1 MRITTLLTLLW
12 IVTFPIKAQTVY
24 DNTSFDAKVATV
36 ILQKDLA
43 IYDPLPLLNLNGGD
57 RLKLS
62 FDILE
67 PVNEFFNYSI
77 IHCDRHTLEPLR
89 A

>member
-1 MRITTLLTLLW
+1 MRITILLTLLW
-12 IVTFPIKAQTVY
+12 FFTFSLTAQIVY
-24 DNTSFDAKVATV
+24 NNTNFDDKVATV

-43 IYDPLPLLNLNGGD
+43 IYDPLPIIGLNEGD

-67 PVNEFFNYSI
+67 PVNEFFNY
-77 IHCDRHTLEPLR
+77 IHAIDLIMS
-89 A
+89 